1 MSPEQIDQLSVL
13 IGQIGKKHDASD
25 AVSASQLIA
34 DMPLCPDPLLNEL
47 IFSMLVWEAS
57 FDHAYK
63 AVERIRS
70 ELVDLNELRVCTPDE
85 LSAIIGS
92 RIPRSVERA
101 QRLIL
106 VLNTIYDRHNDLSLQ
121 PIASLSKREV
131 QEFLASIDGL
141 PPYAAARL
149 ILLGLGWHAVPL
161 DERIAKLL
169 TARDVLSS
177 GETLDQQ
184 AQRLERGVRATD
196 ALEHYTLLEC
206 WAQDQRAAGSGVRT
220 SKARTNKRSATKGAS
235 S

>member
-1 MSPEQIDQLSVL
+1 MSPEQIDQFSVL
-13 IGQIGKKHDASD
+13 IGQIGKKHDASG
-25 AVSASQLIA
+25 AVSASQLVE

-57 FDHAYK
+57 FDHAHK

-70 ELVDLNELRVCTPDE
+70 ELVDLNELRVCTPEE
-85 LSAIIGS
+85 LSVIIGS

-106 VLNTIYDRHNDLSLQ
+106 VLNTIYDRHNALSLE

-131 QEFLASIDGL
+131 QEFLSSIDGL
-141 PPYAAARL
+141 PQYAAARL

-169 TARDVLSS
+169 IAHNVLSS
-177 GETLDQQ
+177 GDSLDQQ
-184 AQRLERGVRATD
+184 AQHLERGVRATD
-196 ALEHYTLLEC
+196 ALEHYTLIEH
-206 WAQDQRAAGSGVRT
+206 WTQHQRGTGSGTRQ
-220 SKARTNKRSATKGAS
+220 SKARTSKRSPTKGAS
-235 S
+235 